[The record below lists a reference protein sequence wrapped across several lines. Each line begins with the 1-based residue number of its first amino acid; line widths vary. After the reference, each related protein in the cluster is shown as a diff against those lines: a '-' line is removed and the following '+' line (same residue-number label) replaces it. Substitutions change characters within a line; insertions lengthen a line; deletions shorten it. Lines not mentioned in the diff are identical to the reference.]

1 MKFQLND
8 PVPSW
13 LLEGDI
19 SIQYQTYRDL
29 LEKEKPALRNK
40 ISTEGWGLKLLSCRN
55 PTGHWGSGFY
65 NPKWTSSHY
74 TLLDLRYLNILP
86 GIKTIAENLD
96 LIFNVEKGPD
106 GGIGPFGKG
115 QKCDVCVNG
124 MVLNYASYFGVDE
137 NRLKSIVDF
146 LISKKMVDGGFNC
159 RVQTSGATHS
169 SLHTTLSVL
178 EGIEEYKRNNYHYRL
193 PELKQIE
200 RGAQE
205 FILMH
210 HLYKSDKTGNII
222 KQDFMKLYYPGR
234 WYYDILKSMDYFQ
247 SARVPY
253 DQRMDDALELLQ
265 SKKTKE
271 GYWLLEATHPGK
283 SYFEMEK
290 KGKPSRWNTLRALR
304 VLKYY
309 S

>member
-1 MKFQLND
+1 MNTQLND
-8 PVPSW
+8 RIISW
-13 LLEGDI
+13 LLEGDV

-55 PTGHWGSGFY
+55 PTGHWGAGFY

-86 GIKTIAENLD
+86 GIKTIVDCLD
-96 LIFNVEKGPD
+96 IIFTHEKGPD
-106 GGIGPFGKG
+106 GGIGPFGKA

-124 MVLNYASYFGVDE
+124 MVLNYASYFQVAE
-137 NRLKSIVDF
+137 SRLKSVVDF
-146 LISKKMVDGGFNC
+146 LITKKMEDGGFNC
-159 RVQTSGATHS
+159 RIQTSGAIHS

-178 EGIEEYKRNNYHYRL
+178 EGIEEYKRNKYQHRKT
-193 PELKQIE
+193 ELNQIE
-200 RGAQE
+200 KDAQE

-210 HLYKSDKTGNII
+210 HLYQSDKTGNII
-222 KQDFMKLYYPGR
+222 KSDFLKLYYPGR

-247 SARVPY
+247 SAHVPY
-253 DQRMDDALELLQ
+253 DKRMDDALALLQ

-271 GYWLLEATHPGK
+271 GYWLLEASHPGK
-283 SYFEMEK
+283 TYFEMEK

-304 VLKYY
+304 VLKNY